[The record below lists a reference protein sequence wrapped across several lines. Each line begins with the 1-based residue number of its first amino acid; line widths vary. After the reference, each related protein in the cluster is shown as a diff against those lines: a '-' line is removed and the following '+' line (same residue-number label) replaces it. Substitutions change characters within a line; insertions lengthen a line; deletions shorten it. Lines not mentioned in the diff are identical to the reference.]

1 LIIDNI
7 FYPDLNNMSTTNH
20 SLFIT
25 AALGLEPLLVEEL
38 TVLGLAQVK
47 QERAGVSCHGS
58 LADAYRICM
67 WSRLASR
74 VLLPLAQFAA
84 VDPDQLYA
92 GVQSVDWS
100 EHLEADST
108 LAVDCATSKSQISHS
123 RYAEQKTKDAIVDQF
138 RVRTGERP
146 SVSLERP
153 DVRLNLYLYQDQ
165 ASLSLDLSGE
175 SLHRRGYRI
184 DGVHAPM
191 KENLAAGMLLRC
203 GWPQICAS
211 GGGLVDP
218 LCGSGTLPLEA
229 ALMATNTA
237 PGLLR
242 TYYGFLGWKQHDDA
256 IWEEVLQAADEEH
269 QRGVAA
275 LKVPIVGY
283 DADPRAI
290 RAAWDH
296 ARQAGLEK
304 LIHFERRRLEEF
316 VPPPNVRTGLLIAN
330 PPYGE
335 RLGNSDELAPLYNQL
350 GQIMAQH
357 CQGWHGGVITSEK
370 ELGRA
375 IGLRA
380 DKINVLYNGALKCQ
394 LLQFVLNADNHWQS
408 LAEKAQRTAQKPLS
422 AGAEM
427 FANRLRKNLKKL
439 GKWAQREGIDCYRLY
454 DADLPEYAV
463 AVDLYGDE
471 VHLQEYRA
479 PSSIDPDKAAERMR
493 DVLAALPRELGI
505 SPDQIH
511 LKVRQQQKGTDQY
524 EKQARR
530 GLLKEVHEGNCRF
543 LVNLTDYLDTGLFLD
558 HRLTRQKIQSL
569 AAGRRFLNLFGY
581 TGAATVHAL
590 RGGASATTTVDMSRT
605 YLDWARKNVEL
616 NGFAGARQEFIQAD
630 CLAWLEQAQTQRVG
644 VFDLIFLD
652 PPSFSNSKSM
662 ESTFDVQRDHVELLR
677 QTLRFLAVDG
687 QLIFSTNLRTFQ
699 MATPVFDDL
708 FLENIT
714 AQTLPL
720 DFTRNPR
727 IHQCWLIK
735 RL

>member
-1 LIIDNI
+1 MK
-7 FYPDLNNMSTTNH
+7 NNKQ
-20 SLFIT
+20 SLFVT

-38 TVLGLAQVK
+38 LGLGLDEVK
-47 QERAGVSCHGS
+47 QERAGVRCHGS

-74 VLLPLAQFAA
+74 VLLPLTQFAA
-84 VDPDQLYA
+84 ADPDQLYA
-92 GVQSVDWS
+92 GVQGVDWS
-100 EHLEADST
+100 EHMDADST
-108 LAVDCATSKSQISHS
+108 LAIDCATSKSQITHS

-138 RVRTGERP
+138 RVRTGARP

-175 SLHRRGYRI
+175 SLHRRGYRV
-184 DGVHAPM
+184 DGVHAPL

-203 GWPQICAS
+203 GWPQISAA
-211 GGGLVDP
+211 GGALVDP

-242 TYYGFLGWKQHDDA
+242 TYYGFLGWKQHQDA
-256 IWEEVLQAADEEH
+256 IWQEVRQAADEKH
-269 QRGVAA
+269 QVGIAV
-275 LKVPIVGY
+275 LKVPIIGY

-296 ARQAGLEK
+296 ARQAGMDK
-304 LIHFERRRLEEF
+304 LIHFERRRLDEF
-316 VPPPNVRTGLLIAN
+316 VPPSGVRSGLLIAN

-350 GQIMAQH
+350 GQVMAQQ
-357 CQGWHGGVITSEK
+357 CPGWHAGVITSEQ

-408 LAEKAQRTAQKPLS
+408 LSEKAQRVARKPLS

-439 GKWAQREGIDCYRLY
+439 GKWAQREGVDCYRLY

-479 PSSIDPDKAAERMR
+479 PSSIDPDKAAERIR
-493 DVLAALPRELGI
+493 DVLAALPRVLDI
-505 SPDQIH
+505 TPDQIH
-511 LKVRQQQKGTDQY
+511 LKVRRQQKGTDQY

-530 GLLKEVHEGNCRF
+530 GILKEVHEGNCRF

-558 HRLTRQKIQSL
+558 HRMTRRKIQSM
-569 AAGRRFLNLFGY
+569 AAGKRFLNLFGY

-590 RGGASATTTVDMSRT
+590 KGGASATTTVDMSRT
-605 YLDWARKNVEL
+605 YLDWARRNIEL
-616 NGFAGARQEFIQAD
+616 NGFPGNRQEFVQAD
-630 CLAWLEQAQTQRVG
+630 CLAWLEQAQTHRAG

-662 ESTFDVQRDHVELLR
+662 ATTFDVQRDHVELLR
-677 QTLRFLAVDG
+677 HTLRLLADGG

-699 MATPVFDDL
+699 MAVEAFDDL
-708 FLENIT
+708 SLENIT
-714 AQTLPL
+714 ASTLPA
-720 DFTRNPR
+720 DFARNPR
-727 IHQCWLIK
+727 IHQCWLIRK
-735 RL
+735 I

>member
-1 LIIDNI
+1 
-7 FYPDLNNMSTTNH
+7 MSTTNH

-38 TVLGLAQVK
+38 ISLGLDEVK
-47 QERAGVSCHGS
+47 QERAGVSCSGS

-84 VDPDQLYA
+84 ADPDQLYA
-92 GVQSVDWS
+92 GVQGIDWS
-100 EHLEADST
+100 EHMAADST
-108 LAVDCATSKSQISHS
+108 LAIDCATSKSQITHS

-138 RVRTGERP
+138 RVRTGDRP

-175 SLHRRGYRI
+175 SLHRRGYRL
-184 DGVHAPM
+184 DGVHAPL

-203 GWPQICAS
+203 GWPQICAA

-242 TYYGFLGWKQHDDA
+242 TYYGFMGWKQHDDA
-256 IWEEVLQAADEEH
+256 AWQEVRQAADDKH
-269 QRGVAA
+269 QVGVGA

-296 ARQAGLEK
+296 AQQAGMDK
-304 LIHFERRRLEEF
+304 LIHFERRRLAEF
-316 VPPPNVRTGLLIAN
+316 VPPSGVRSGLFIAN

-335 RLGNSDELAPLYNQL
+335 RLGNSTELVPLYNQL
-350 GQIMAQH
+350 GQVMAQQ
-357 CQGWHGGVITSEK
+357 CQGWHGGVITSEQ

-408 LAEKAQRTAQKPLS
+408 LAAKAQRVAQKPLS

-427 FANRLRKNLKKL
+427 VANRLRKNLKKL
-439 GKWAQREGIDCYRLY
+439 SKWAQREGVDCYRLY

-463 AVDLYGDE
+463 AVDIYGDE

-479 PSSIDPDKAAERMR
+479 PSSIDPDKAAERIR
-493 DVLAALPRELGI
+493 DVLAALPRVLDI
-505 SPDQIH
+505 APDQIH

-530 GLLKEVHEGNCRF
+530 GILKEVHEGNCRF

-558 HRLTRQKIQSL
+558 HRLTRQKIQSM
-569 AAGRRFLNLFGY
+569 ADGKRFLNLFGY

-590 RGGASATTTVDMSRT
+590 KGGSSTTTTVDMSRT
-605 YLDWARKNVEL
+605 YLDWARKNVDL
-616 NGFAGARQEFIQAD
+616 NGFASARQEFVQAD
-630 CLAWLEQAQTQRVG
+630 CLVWLEQMQTRRAG

-662 ESTFDVQRDHVELLR
+662 ETTFDVQRDHVDLLR
-677 QTLRFLAVDG
+677 NTLRLLADGG

-699 MATPVFDDL
+699 MAVAAFDDL
-708 FLENIT
+708 SLENIT
-714 AQTLPL
+714 AQTLPA
-720 DFTRNPR
+720 DFARNPR
-727 IHQCWLIK
+727 IHQCWLIR

>member
-1 LIIDNI
+1 
-7 FYPDLNNMSTTNH
+7 MHTTNH

-38 TVLGLAQVK
+38 NLLGLNEVK
-47 QERAGVSCHGS
+47 QGRAGVSCSGS

-74 VLLPLAQFAA
+74 VLLPLTQFAA
-84 VDPDQLYA
+84 VDPEQLYA
-92 GVQSVDWS
+92 GVQRIDWS
-100 EHLEADST
+100 EHMAAAST
-108 LAVDCATSKSQISHS
+108 LAIDCATSKSQITHS

-175 SLHRRGYRI
+175 SLHRRGYRN
-184 DGVHAPM
+184 DGAHAPL

-203 GWPQICAS
+203 GWPQICAA

-242 TYYGFLGWKQHDDA
+242 SYYGFLGWKQHQDA
-256 IWEEVLQAADEEH
+256 IWREVLQAADEKH
-269 QRGVAA
+269 QVGIAA
-275 LKVPIVGY
+275 LKVPIIGY

-296 ARQAGLEK
+296 ARQAGMDK
-304 LIHFERRRLEEF
+304 LIHFERRRLDEF
-316 VPPPNVRTGLLIAN
+316 VPPPGVRTGLLMAN

-335 RLGNSDELAPLYNQL
+335 RLGNSDDLAPLYNQL
-350 GQIMAQH
+350 GQVMAQQ
-357 CQGWHGGVITSEK
+357 CQGWHAGVITSEQ

-380 DKINVLYNGALKCQ
+380 DKMNVLYNGALKCQ
-394 LLQFVLNADNHWQS
+394 LLQFVLSADNHWQS

-422 AGAEM
+422 AGAGM
-427 FANRLRKNLKKL
+427 FANRLRKNLKRL
-439 GKWAQREGIDCYRLY
+439 GKWARREGIDCYRLY

-479 PSSIDPDKAAERMR
+479 PSSIDPDKAAERMD
-493 DVLAALPRELGI
+493 DVVATLPRVLQIAPE
-505 SPDQIH
+505 QIH
-511 LKVRQQQKGTDQY
+511 LKVRQQQKGRDQY

-530 GLLKEVHEGNCRF
+530 GILKEVREGNCRF

-558 HRLTRQKIQSL
+558 HRLTRQKIQSM
-569 AAGRRFLNLFGY
+569 ADGRRFLNLFGY

-590 RGGASATTTVDMSRT
+590 KGGASATTTVDMSHT
-605 YLDWARKNVEL
+605 YLDWARRNIEL
-616 NGFAGARQEFIQAD
+616 NGFASARQQFVQVD
-630 CLAWLEQAQTQRVG
+630 CLTWLEQAQTQRAG

-662 ESTFDVQRDHVELLR
+662 ETTFDVQRDHVELLR
-677 QTLRFLAVDG
+677 NALRLLADDG

-699 MATPVFDDL
+699 MAVEALDD
-708 FLENIT
+708 FSLENIT
-714 AQTLPL
+714 AQTLPP
-720 DFTRNPR
+720 DFARNPR
-727 IHQCWLIK
+727 IHQCWLIQ
-735 RL
+735 RM

>member
-1 LIIDNI
+1 
-7 FYPDLNNMSTTNH
+7 MSTTKQP
-20 SLFIT
+20 LFIT

-38 TVLGLAQVK
+38 TNLGLIEVK
-47 QERAGVSCHGS
+47 LERAGVSCHGS

-74 VLLPLAQFAA
+74 VLWPLAQFAA
-84 VDPDQLYA
+84 ADPDQLYA

-100 EHLEADST
+100 EHMDADST
-108 LAVDCATSKSQISHS
+108 LAIDCATSKSQITHS

-138 RVRTGERP
+138 RVRTGGRP

-153 DVRLNLYLYQDQ
+153 DVRVNLYLYQDQ

-184 DGVHAPM
+184 DGVHAPL

-242 TYYGFLGWKQHDDA
+242 TYYGFWGWKQHDGVV
-256 IWEEVLQAADEEH
+256 WQEVRQAADEAH
-269 QRGVAA
+269 LRGVAA

-296 ARQAGLEK
+296 ARQAGMDK
-304 LIHFERRRLEEF
+304 LIHFERRRLKEF
-316 VPPPNVRTGLLIAN
+316 VPPSGVRTGLFIAN

-335 RLGNSDELAPLYNQL
+335 RLGNSTELAPLYNQL
-350 GQIMAQH
+350 GQIMAQQ
-357 CQGWHGGVITSEK
+357 CQGWHAGVITSEQ

-380 DKINVLYNGALKCQ
+380 GKINVLYNGALKCQ
-394 LLQFVLNADNHWQS
+394 LLQFDLNTDNHWQS
-408 LAEKAQRTAQKPLS
+408 LVEKAQRVAQKPLS

-427 FANRLRKNLKKL
+427 VANRLRKNLKKL
-439 GKWAQREGIDCYRLY
+439 GKWARREGINCYRLY

-463 AVDLYGDE
+463 AVDIYGDE

-479 PSSIDPDKAAERMR
+479 PSSIDPDKAAERIR
-493 DVLAALPRELGI
+493 DVLAALPRVLEI
-505 SPDQIH
+505 APDQIH

-530 GLLKEVHEGNCRF
+530 GILKEVQEGNCRF

-558 HRLTRQKIQSL
+558 HRLTRQKIQSM
-569 AAGRRFLNLFGY
+569 ADGKRFLNLFGY

-590 RGGASATTTVDMSRT
+590 KGGASTTTTVDMSRT
-605 YLDWARKNVEL
+605 YLDWARRNVEL
-616 NGFAGARQEFIQAD
+616 NGFAGTRQEFVQAD
-630 CLAWLEQAQTQRVG
+630 CLVWLGQMQTRRAG
-644 VFDLIFLD
+644 AFDLIFLD

-662 ESTFDVQRDHVELLR
+662 ETTFDVQRDHVDLLR
-677 QTLRFLAVDG
+677 NTLRLLADGG

-699 MATPVFDDL
+699 MAVAAFDDL
-708 FLENIT
+708 SLENIT
-714 AQTLPL
+714 AQTLPP
-720 DFTRNPR
+720 DFARNPR
-727 IHQCWLIK
+727 IHQCWLIR

>member
-1 LIIDNI
+1 MNNTDQ
-7 FYPDLNNMSTTNH
+7 YP
-20 SLFIT
+20 LFIT

-38 TVLGLAQVK
+38 TALGLAQVK
-47 QERAGVSCHGS
+47 MERAGVSCNGS

-84 VDPDQLYA
+84 ADPDQLYA
-92 GVQSVDWS
+92 GVQGVDWS
-100 EHLEADST
+100 EHMDADST
-108 LAVDCATSKSQISHS
+108 LAIDCATSKSQITHS

-184 DGVHAPM
+184 DGVHAPL

-203 GWPQICAS
+203 GWPQICAA

-242 TYYGFLGWKQHDDA
+242 TYYGFLGWKQHHDA
-256 IWEEVLQAADEEH
+256 IWQEVREVAEEEH
-269 QRGVAA
+269 HHGVAA

-283 DADPRAI
+283 DTDPRAI

-296 ARQAGLEK
+296 AQQAGMDK
-304 LIHFERRRLEEF
+304 LIHFERRRLEDF
-316 VPPPNVRTGLLIAN
+316 APLTTVRSGLFIAN

-335 RLGNSDELAPLYNQL
+335 RLGNTNELAPLYNQL
-350 GQIMAQH
+350 GQVMAHH
-357 CQGWHGGVITSEK
+357 CRGWHGGVITSEK
-370 ELGRA
+370 ELGHA

-380 DKINVLYNGALKCQ
+380 DKINVLYNGAIKCQ
-394 LLQFVLNADNHWQS
+394 LLQFVLSAYNHWQS

-427 FANRLRKNLKKL
+427 FANRLLKNLKKL

-479 PSSIDPDKAAERMR
+479 PSSIDPDKAAERIS
-493 DVLAALPRELGI
+493 DVVGALPRVLKI
-505 SPDQIH
+505 APDQIH

-530 GLLKEVHEGNCRF
+530 GILKEVHEGNCRF

-569 AAGRRFLNLFGY
+569 SSGKRFLNLFGY
-581 TGAATVHAL
+581 TGTATVHAL
-590 RGGASATTTVDMSRT
+590 KGGASNTTTVDMSRT
-605 YLDWARKNVEL
+605 YLDWARKNVDL
-616 NGFAGARQEFIQAD
+616 NGFDSARQEFVQAD
-630 CLAWLEQAQTQRVG
+630 CLTWLEQAQTRRAG
-644 VFDLIFLD
+644 HFDLIFLD

-662 ESTFDVQRDHVELLR
+662 ETTFDVQRDHVELLR
-677 QTLRFLAVDG
+677 NTLRLLADDG

-699 MATPVFDDL
+699 MAVEAFDDL
-708 FLENIT
+708 SLKNIT
-714 AQTLPL
+714 AETLPP
-720 DFTRNPR
+720 DFARNPR
-727 IHQCWLIK
+727 IHQCWLITK
-735 RL
+735 I